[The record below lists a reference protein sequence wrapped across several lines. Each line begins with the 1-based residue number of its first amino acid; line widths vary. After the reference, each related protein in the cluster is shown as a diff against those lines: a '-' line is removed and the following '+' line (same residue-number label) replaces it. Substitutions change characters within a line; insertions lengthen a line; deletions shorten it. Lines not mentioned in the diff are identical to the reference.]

1 MLQFIAFE
9 KHTLAIEWGNGLCMV
24 GVINTQ
30 LTTVLALPV
39 GIQVHDHRKYPT
51 IVAPKLIQVA
61 LVKTAFFVQRIMKF
75 IPGDA
80 RITSTVEVN
89 HKIVHH
95 VEKEILGNI
104 LVQSIQP
111 VDLVAAQQFI
121 LYMHCPIANARFP
134 KLLVMVQ

>member
-9 KHTLAIEWGNGLCMV
+9 KHTLAIEWGDGLRMV

-39 GIQVHDHRKYPT
+39 GIQVHDHRKYSAV
-51 IVAPKLIQVA
+51 VAPKLIQVA
-61 LVKTAFFVQRIMKF
+61 LVKTAFFVQCIMKF

-104 LVQSIQP
+104 LV
-111 VDLVAAQQFI
+111 
-121 LYMHCPIANARFP
+121 
-134 KLLVMVQ
+134 